1 MIDKVENVV
10 VLGASGTMGSLMGG
24 LVAQTGRRVYFLS
37 RTPERAQKG
46 LARAIKQARSEVI
59 GQNIVCGR
67 YDDLLAPALAEADWI
82 VECVAEDLS
91 VKQSIYEKV
100 DTLRHPDSIVSSVTS
115 SLPLELLMQG
125 RSEELKKH
133 FLSTHFYN
141 PPGKMLA
148 CETTGISDTMPEV
161 LKFMNEFLSAELRR
175 VIIPVKN
182 TAAFAGNRIA
192 FLLLNRIA
200 ALAMEH
206 GVEMMD
212 YLIGPYTGRLMS
224 PLATLDLV
232 GIDVY
237 RAIMHSLQ
245 KDTNDEM
252 HDMLAL
258 PDYVNKMINEGLLG
272 AKTRDKGGFY
282 KRLENKK
289 TVFIDPE
296 TCDYIPAVVPHFT
309 FVEKAKDLIHLGM
322 YRQAFDVIKSS
333 KGIEADVVREILCIY
348 IAYAYARIGEVA
360 ESEFGIDGINKVMLF
375 GFNWACP
382 SLIVDMLGGK
392 DFAIKLLENNSFA
405 VPDELV
411 KSDNVSKIY
420 SEGKY
425 FLAK

>member
-1 MIDKVENVV
+1 MIDDVKNVV

-24 LVAQTGRRVYFLS
+24 LVAQTGRRVCFLS

-59 GQNIVCGR
+59 TQNIVCGG

-82 VECVAEDLS
+82 VECVAENLP
-91 VKQSIYEKV
+91 VKQGIYEKI
-100 DTLRHPDSIVSSVTS
+100 DALRHSDSIVSSVTS
-115 SLPLELLMQG
+115 SLPLELLVQS
-125 RSEELKKH
+125 RSEDLRKH

-161 LKFMNEFLSAELRR
+161 LEFMNEFLSAELRR

-200 ALAMEH
+200 ALAIEH

-212 YLIGPYTGRLMS
+212 YLIGPYTGRLMR

-232 GIDVY
+232 GMDVY

-252 HDMLAL
+252 HDMLAM
-258 PDYVNKMINEGLLG
+258 PEYVNKMIDKGFLG
-272 AKTRDKGGFY
+272 AKTKGGFY

-289 TVFIDPE
+289 TIFIDPE

-333 KGIEADVVREILCIY
+333 KGIEADIVREILCTY
-348 IAYAYARIGEVA
+348 IAYSYARIGEVT
-360 ESEFGIDGINKVMLF
+360 EPEFGIDGINKVMLF

-382 SLIVDMLGGK
+382 SLVVDMFGGK
-392 DFAIKLLENNSFA
+392 DSAIKLLEDNGFA
-405 VPDELV
+405 VPDKLV